1 MKISNKYHLYEWNNQ
16 NNNYMTKKLFLA
28 LLLAMLSLG
37 INAQSVGYKGII
49 DEYELQGSWVTD
61 SCSGKIVSLD
71 GVPEYFSL
79 GQYASQLYGVST
91 DATLNEWFISNGNK
105 LHWKLSDGKTIY
117 FVIMNYDAGKKAM
130 TLKTFDDACTMYVH
144 QWQSATAISSA
155 KIVDNNDT
163 RKYDLQG
170 RQVYKPKGV
179 YIQGGQ
185 KFISK

>member
-1 MKISNKYHLYEWNNQ
+1 
-16 NNNYMTKKLFLA
+16 MTKKIFLA
-28 LLLAMLSLG
+28 LILAMLTLG
-37 INAQSVGYKGII
+37 INAQSVGYKGVI
-49 DEYELQGSWVTD
+49 DEYKLQGSWVTD

-71 GVPEYFSL
+71 GVPDHFSL
-79 GQYASQLYGVST
+79 SQYSSNLWGVST
-91 DATLNEWFISNGNK
+91 DARLDEWFISNGNK
-105 LHWKLSDGKTIY
+105 MHWKLSDGKTIY
-117 FVIMNYDAGKKAM
+117 FVIMDYDDAKKTM

-170 RQVYKPKGV
+170 RQVYEPKGV